1 MSITRIAV
9 RQCVVGALTAK
20 TLAGDNVNDSQ
31 IGEIDKNAEESE
43 QPFIAVYTDD
53 QSSSSLDVI
62 IEFVVSV
69 KMMGDDDV
77 VATGMPATDA
87 GIELMLDAIES
98 QIKTALKNPGNEW
111 GQLFETFMPKGR
123 EWKSERGATDE
134 GIRFAARRITISG
147 NVLADPTFGK
157 PVVENSVWEKLFSLM
172 DGLEPLHQ
180 TRDLIKSLMGMGDV
194 DIEHWFNQQ
203 RADGLARVHADA
215 LLITPYVKTAP
226 PNTVFTEI
234 TGEAKPKS

>member
-9 RQCVVGALTAK
+9 RQCVVGALTGA
-20 TLAGDNVNDSQ
+20 TLVGNNVNDSQ
-31 IGEIDKNAEESE
+31 IGEIDKNAKESE

-53 QSSSSLDVI
+53 QSQTSLDVI

-98 QIKTALKNPGNEW
+98 QIKTALSDPANEW
-111 GQLFETFMPKGR
+111 GQLFETFMPKER

-134 GIRFAARRITISG
+134 GIRFAARRLTISG
-147 NVLADPTFGK
+147 NVLADPTYGN
-157 PVVENSVWEKLFSLM
+157 PVVENSVWQKMLVLM
-172 DGLEPLHQ
+172 DSKEPLHQ
-180 TRDLIKSLMGMGDV
+180 TRDLIKSLMGVGDV

-215 LLITPYVKTAP
+215 LLMTPHVKTSP
-226 PNTVFTEI
+226 PNTVFTNISGVAEP
-234 TGEAKPKS
+234 KP